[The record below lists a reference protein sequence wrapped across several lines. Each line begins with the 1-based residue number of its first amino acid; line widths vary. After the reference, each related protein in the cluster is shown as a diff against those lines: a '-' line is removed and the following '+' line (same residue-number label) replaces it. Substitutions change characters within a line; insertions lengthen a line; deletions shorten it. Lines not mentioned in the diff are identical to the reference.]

1 MKISKIIFVIILLCP
16 VLSVF
21 SQVVSDFI
29 VIDEIADNM
38 TQLKAEFRDQPN
50 VYWTDGTTINAL
62 RQIAI
67 ASEGIQIENLHIY
80 VPTKP
85 GAIVFSSIAI
95 TSYDVEEVAEELKAL
110 SNFIGNS
117 VVIHSE
123 GCLTERK
130 ASFLNRSLK
139 RSQAC
144 FLQLKTEL

>member
-1 MKISKIIFVIILLCP
+1 MKISRIILAIILLCP
-16 VLSVF
+16 ALSVF

-38 TQLKAEFRDQPN
+38 TQLKAEFKDQPN

-62 RQIAI
+62 RQIAH
-67 ASEGIQIENLHIY
+67 ASEGKQIENLHIY
-80 VPTKP
+80 VPSKP

-110 SNFIGNS
+110 SNFVGNS

-123 GCLTERK
+123 VVFNGEEGQL
-130 ASFLNRSLK
+130 LK
-139 RSQAC
+139 QKLEEITGLRFTTQN
-144 FLQLKTEL
+144 

>member
-123 GCLTERK
+123 VVFNGEEGQL
-130 ASFLNRSLK
+130 LK
-139 RSQAC
+139 QKLEEITGLL
-144 FLQLKTEL
+144 FTTQN

>member
-1 MKISKIIFVIILLCP
+1 MKISKIIFAIILLCP
-16 VLSVF
+16 ALSVF

-38 TQLKAEFRDQPN
+38 TQLKAEFKDQPN

-67 ASEGIQIENLHIY
+67 ASEGMQIENLHIY
-80 VPTKP
+80 VPSKP

-110 SNFIGNS
+110 SNFVGNS

-123 GCLTERK
+123 VVFNGEEGQL
-130 ASFLNRSLK
+130 LK
-139 RSQAC
+139 QKLEEITGLL
-144 FLQLKTEL
+144 FTTQN

>member
-1 MKISKIIFVIILLCP
+1 MKISKIILAIILLCP
-16 VLSVF
+16 ALSVF

-38 TQLKAEFRDQPN
+38 TQLKAEFKDQPN

-67 ASEGIQIENLHIY
+67 ASEGMQIENLHIY
-80 VPTKP
+80 VPSKP

-110 SNFIGNS
+110 SNFVGNS

-123 GCLTERK
+123 VVFNGEEGQL
-130 ASFLNRSLK
+130 LK
-139 RSQAC
+139 QKLEEITGLL
-144 FLQLKTEL
+144 FTTQN

>member
-1 MKISKIIFVIILLCP
+1 MKISKILLAIILLCP
-16 VLSVF
+16 AMSIF

-38 TQLKAEFRDQPN
+38 TQLQAEFKDQPN

-62 RQIAI
+62 GQIAT
-67 ASEGIQIENLHIY
+67 ASEGLQIENLHIY
-80 VPTKP
+80 APTKP

-110 SNFIGNS
+110 SNFVDNS

-123 GCLTERK
+123 RVFNGEEGQL
-130 ASFLNRSLK
+130 LK
-139 RSQAC
+139 QKLEEITGLL
-144 FLQLKTEL
+144 FTTQN